1 MGVNSKKI
9 QSLCFNVPKFQGEKK
24 IKEVGFQ
31 ISESIKIYLS
41 VYDTDII

>member
-9 QSLCFNVPKFQGEKK
+9 QSICFNVPKFQGGEN
-24 IKEVGFQ
+24 KEVDIQ